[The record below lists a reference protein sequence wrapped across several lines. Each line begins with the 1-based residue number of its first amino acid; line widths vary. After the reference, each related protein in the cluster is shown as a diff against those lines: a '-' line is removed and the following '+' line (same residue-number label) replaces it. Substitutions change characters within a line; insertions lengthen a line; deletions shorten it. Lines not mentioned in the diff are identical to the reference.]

1 MGDRRDWLAS
11 TKIEVGFASKAA
23 ARDFL
28 LSPKHD
34 EMIRRAVSYLER
46 IGFDSVAISGSV
58 RERRSGD

>member
-28 LSPKHD
+28 LSP
-34 EMIRRAVSYLER
+34 
-46 IGFDSVAISGSV
+46 
-58 RERRSGD
+58 